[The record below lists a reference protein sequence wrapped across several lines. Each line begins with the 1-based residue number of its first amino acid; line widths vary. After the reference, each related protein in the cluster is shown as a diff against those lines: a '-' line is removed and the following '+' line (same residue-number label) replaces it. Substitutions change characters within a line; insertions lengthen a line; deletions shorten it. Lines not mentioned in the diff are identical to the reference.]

1 MLSGDTFKNIRV
13 YCQSQPSLIE
23 RLFGDIFAQQ
33 LFLGLAF
40 VAFWGI
46 VLFGYDVG
54 IVGGVVSQPY
64 FESSFG
70 LVNADGTINQSK
82 DTTISSNVVS
92 VLQAGAFCGALAS
105 APLSDWI
112 GRKWTLF
119 SLNIIFSIGA
129 ILTTI
134 AGGSRGIGYIYIG
147 RVISGIGI
155 GGMTAVAPAY
165 VSECSPKDVRG
176 RITGGF
182 QLMVA
187 TGVMTS
193 YFINRLVRDLLY
205 YLEGAHVI
213 LEQLP

>member
-1 MLSGDTFKNIRV
+1 MFSGDTFKNIRV
-13 YCQSQPSLIE
+13 YW
-23 RLFGDIFAQQ
+23 
-33 LFLGLAF
+33 LAF
-40 VAFWGI
+40 VVYWGI
-46 VLFGYDVG
+46 VLFGYDAG
-54 IVGGVVSQPY
+54 IAGGVVSQPY

-70 LVNADGTINQSK
+70 LVNADGTINKSK

-92 VLQAGAFCGALAS
+92 VLQAGAFFGALAS

-112 GRKWTLF
+112 GRRRTLF
-119 SLNIIFSIGA
+119 GFTIIFSIGA

-134 AGGSRGIGYIYIG
+134 AGGSRGIGYIYSG

-155 GGMTAVAPAY
+155 GGMSAVAPAY

-176 RITGGF
+176 RITGIF

-193 YFINRLVRDLLY
+193 YFINLAVSLHVPNSSLVWRIPFGLQLVPAGIMCLGLLT
-205 YLEGAHVI
+205 VK
-213 LEQLP
+213 